1 MDSLSDQTSFH
12 NGISNRSHGRKVR
25 KLLAVVKWDGA
36 SRSSEVWDSLRRVS
50 NSQAAMSMPLAEITV
65 QDPDLWL
72 QDGDCYVHLYDRGQ
86 SRRGPAFKVPYSAL
100 LEAKFQPLI
109 DKFVPTAR
117 FEPTQMNVY
126 DCNEAASHPKRPTGA
141 RIELFIPAPFEL
153 DKHHSYNYHLA
164 TRNLFAFIF
173 RRSMVGEC
181 LGNTLITLMHN
192 LQQFRTPDANNIQDL
207 INYMDEEGYLDLNG
221 QPTYASAMLLFG
233 EAFQLR
239 HLYIDAFAHCC
250 GMGDQLYLASE
261 YQFIP
266 WTTRELIQR
275 TRFEMYSRLRK
286 ATSRLKIFL
295 ACDIVLYPEAQQH
308 LESFRHFL
316 YRVYA
321 VRFGCYPP
329 QDEIFDASMFC
340 TMQHDF
346 KALYEFLRDETP
358 GISATTQFSIESGM
372 APLLVLK
379 SFDQR
384 YNHKMLAHP
393 LPLLPDTPRK
403 REISWWYQPI
413 QTNRSRRAHDL
424 AALSR
429 ATNSHRLDVMGNHLV
444 SAYRKFEED
453 QIFFPARARKF
464 DNLGPVEGRKVRWIL
479 IYAMYQTLCQAT
491 KIAEEIRDVK
501 GVPYHLCIST
511 AGLPPW
517 EIRRPI
523 DTFTQNQLGRDSLV
537 TLSPPSVP
545 YLDANLDNDGCAPTN
560 QATWNTKRSH
570 RNTLSKGSFADTIS
584 RKSSALWRSLNLLTK
599 HESERPRSQI
609 ISHYG
614 ITGRGHG
621 IVKAT
626 DEKLAAEITSA
637 DLAHPLKEKLVGGVP
652 DSPNRYSHSEA
663 RTSDTYVTRSP
674 PMSPIEKWEDERAI
688 LFSRCGLH
696 DVNNGM
702 SSPMWPKPL
711 RVNDYGYQPRK
722 RTIRFD
728 ESPPLPLRRRPM
740 SAYDDP
746 GQQLQLAPLNV
757 YPADEDSAAD
767 FKIQMPSPQTPTPWN
782 HIQGNMEIQARNH
795 ESRVEAEA
803 EWNQFTHLGRVIQAG
818 SDAPT
823 SRRASAM
830 F

>member
-1 MDSLSDQTSFH
+1 MSFH
-12 NGISNRSHGRKVR
+12 NGIPNISHGRRAR
-25 KLLAVVKWDGA
+25 KPLAVVKWDGA
-36 SRSSEVWDSLRRVS
+36 SKSSEVWDSLRR
-50 NSQAAMSMPLAEITV
+50 
-65 QDPDLWL
+65 DPDLWL
-72 QDGDCYVHLYDRGQ
+72 RDGDCYVHLYDRGQ

-126 DCNEAASHPKRPTGA
+126 DCSEASSHPKRPTGA
-141 RIELFIPAPFEL
+141 RIELFIPAPVEL
-153 DKHHSYNYHLA
+153 DKCHSYNYHLA

-181 LGNTLITLMHN
+181 LGSTLITLMHS

-207 INYMDEEGYLDLNG
+207 IHYMDGEGYLDLNG
-221 QPTYASAMLLFG
+221 QPTYALAMLLLG

-261 YQFIP
+261 YQFVP

-286 ATSRLKIFL
+286 ATSMLRNFL
-295 ACDIVLYPEAQQH
+295 AYDIVLYPEAQRH
-308 LESFRHFL
+308 LESFRSFL
-316 YRVYA
+316 YRVYDF
-321 VRFGCYPP
+321 RFGCYPP
-329 QDEIFDASMFC
+329 PDEIFDSSVFC

-358 GISATTQFSIESGM
+358 GITATTQFSIESGM

-379 SFDQR
+379 SLDQR

-403 REISWWYQPI
+403 RETSWWYQPI
-413 QTNRSRRAHDL
+413 KTNRSRRAHDL
-424 AALSR
+424 AALSK
-429 ATNSHRLDVMGNHLV
+429 ATNSHRLDVMENHLV

-453 QIFFPARARKF
+453 QIFSPARTRKF
-464 DNLGPVEGRKVRWIL
+464 DSLGPIEGRKVRWIL
-479 IYAMYQTLCQAT
+479 IYAIYQTLCRAT
-491 KIAEEIRDVK
+491 KIAEEIRDVRE
-501 GVPYHLCIST
+501 VPYHVCIST
-511 AGLPPW
+511 AGLPLW
-517 EIRRPI
+517 AYQS
-523 DTFTQNQLGRDSLV
+523 DRDSLL

-545 YLDANLDNDGCAPTN
+545 YLDAKLGNGGCAPTN
-560 QATWNTKRSH
+560 QATWNTKKSH
-570 RNTLSKGSFADTIS
+570 GNTIFKGGLADTIS
-584 RKSSALWRSLNLLTK
+584 RKSSVLWRSLNLRTK
-599 HESERPRSQI
+599 HESERPRSRI

-621 IVKAT
+621 KVVAT
-626 DEKLAAEITSA
+626 DEKLAAEITSTN
-637 DLAHPLKEKLVGGVP
+637 LVRPRKENLVGGVP
-652 DSPNRYSHSEA
+652 DSPDRYSHSEA
-663 RTSDTYVTRSP
+663 RTSDTSDTYVTRSP

-696 DVNNGM
+696 DVNYGM
-702 SSPMWPKPL
+702 SSPVWPKPL
-711 RVNDYGYQPRK
+711 RVNDYGYQPRR

-728 ESPPLPLRRRPM
+728 ESPPVPLRRRPM
-740 SAYDDP
+740 SAYGDP
-746 GQQLQLAPLNV
+746 GQQLQLAPPNV
-757 YPADEDSAAD
+757 YQAEEDSAAD
-767 FKIQMPSPQTPTPWN
+767 FKIQMPSPRTPTPWN
-782 HIQGNMEIQARNH
+782 HIQGNMEVQARNH
-795 ESRVEAEA
+795 ESRIEGEA
-803 EWNQFTHLGRVIQAG
+803 EWNQFTHLGRIIQAG
-818 SDAPT
+818 SDTPT